1 MYFDLGIIPSLD
13 FLSLFIFQGKQF
25 SDSDI
30 YKWNISIIDKGY
42 TIIYGEFKYYSYYYR
57 KSLWVSINIALP
69 NAVNT
74 RHDKIG
80 AA

>member
-1 MYFDLGIIPSLD
+1 MYFDLGIMPSLD

-42 TIIYGEFKYYSYYYR
+42 TFIYGEFKYYSYYYR
-57 KSLWVSINIALP
+57 K